1 MAILDLSTEGAQVP
15 SDIDKIEELSFQ
27 YIIMVHK
34 IGLEIV
40 AYVQISIQDWK

>member
-1 MAILDLSTEGAQVP
+1 MAILDLFTEGAQVP

-40 AYVQISIQDWK
+40 A